1 MGHTFHATPAE
12 AIIYEN
18 TDDLPRTDPFAFRSR
33 VVFYSGF
40 RYPARVGAQ
49 LTGTANF
56 GQVAVADGAP
66 FVIQAY
72 NCGAHGLP
80 GIPLVEGRWL
90 GIGINGAGVPMVGS
104 VPINLNRAVIT
115 NVACA
120 SNVVTITTAS
130 AHGYARGNIAF
141 VEATT
146 NASINGEYVIQSAPT
161 TTTFTYN
168 KTNANIA
175 STADTGHAL
184 AIINPIRWGVLGADA
199 TNVYLYS
206 MSAAPTP
213 LYDFNNNQIRP
224 PNPAFSISYVI
235 DILDWALV

>member
-1 MGHTFHATPAE
+1 MGHTFHATPSE

-18 TDDLPRTDPFAFRSR
+18 SDDNPRSDPFTYRSR

-40 RYPARVGAQ
+40 RYPARVGQ
-49 LTGTANF
+49 LTGTATF
-56 GQVAVADGAP
+56 GQVAVQDGAP

-90 GIGINGAGVPMVGS
+90 NIGINGAGVPMVGS
-104 VPINLNRAVIT
+104 VPINLNRAVMSAVSCT
-115 NVACA
+115 
-120 SNVVTITTAS
+120 SNVVTVTTTTAHS
-130 AHGYARGNIAF
+130 YARGNVVF
-141 VEATT
+141 VEATANT
-146 NASINGEYVIQSAPT
+146 AINGEYVIQSAPT
-161 TTTFTYN
+161 TTSFTYN
-168 KTNANIA
+168 KTGANI
-175 STADTGHAL
+175 STTADTGHAL

-213 LYDFNNNQIRP
+213 LYDFNNNQVRQ

-235 DILDWALV
+235 DILDWTLV